1 MQECKARAKTEV
13 YDVAGHAL
21 MYRGGMVIR
30 SALAARIMTLDS
42 RSMRRLRPSGCFASN
57 GFCTASCRAHDGGQ
71 GCRVLPSASLLKCT
85 LNTAPTAECGEPQ
98 GAITGDTL
106 IRFVKQQ

>member
-1 MQECKARAKTEV
+1 
-13 YDVAGHAL
+13 

-57 GFCTASCRAHDGGQ
+57 GFCTASCRAHAGNQ
-71 GCRVLPSASLLKCT
+71 GC
-85 LNTAPTAECGEPQ
+85 
-98 GAITGDTL
+98 
-106 IRFVKQQ
+106 